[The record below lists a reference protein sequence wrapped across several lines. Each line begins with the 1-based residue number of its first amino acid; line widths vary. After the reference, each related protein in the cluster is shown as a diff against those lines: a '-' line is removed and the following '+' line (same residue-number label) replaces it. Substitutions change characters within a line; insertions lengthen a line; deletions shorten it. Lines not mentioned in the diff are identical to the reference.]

1 MKIKTDFLAGTISI
15 ITASIVATA
24 FVLAMDAKET
34 LNSDIKDRSKLLMN
48 GIKGIAV
55 ETFIKN
61 DQLSLNYCIKEAAQT
76 GGILYIFVTDNNGKI
91 IASNDPKND
100 DRYVPD
106 TFPAVAANNGPDDI
120 IAGEAMREAVNF
132 KETIEMKNGNT
143 NAAIGK
149 IYAGFDRNYISSRIN
164 LIYIKSG
171 FIALGAIALGVLLVL
186 YTTGKVTTPLKQIIE
201 GTERIAGG
209 DLKYRIKVNVK
220 NEFQSLANSFN
231 AMTDSLNGYYEG
243 VISAFAIA
251 VNARNEYDSN
261 HGYRV
266 AKYAVALGKASGMK
280 SSRLE
285 NLRIASM
292 LMNTG
297 NLGVNDAVL
306 EKKEA
311 LSPEEFIQIQKHPE
325 ISVDILKNIPAMKD
339 IVPIIAQHHERYD
352 GMGYPAG
359 LKGDRI
365 CTEAKIL
372 NITDAYDAMISGR
385 EYKKAMTPE
394 EAAGE
399 IRANEGKQFD
409 PELAGMFAAMIDKG
423 IFSARDAEGTG
434 KGTEQ
439 KKTI

>member
-306 EKKEA
+306 EKKRPCRRRN
-311 LSPEEFIQIQKHPE
+311 SY
-325 ISVDILKNIPAMKD
+325 
-339 IVPIIAQHHERYD
+339 RY
-352 GMGYPAG
+352 
-359 LKGDRI
+359 RS
-365 CTEAKIL
+365 T
-372 NITDAYDAMISGR
+372 R
-385 EYKKAMTPE
+385 
-394 EAAGE
+394 
-399 IRANEGKQFD
+399 R
-409 PELAGMFAAMIDKG
+409 
-423 IFSARDAEGTG
+423 
-434 KGTEQ
+434 
-439 KKTI
+439 